1 MKHDPLSDALVL
13 IKNADHVGK
22 ESAVVPA
29 SRLIG
34 DVLKLLTEKGYLN
47 NYEFRENGRGGEFD
61 ISLNGRINGCGAIKP
76 RFSIKLRDVSDSE
89 YVPLLYL
96 KSIASEISSSDNPIC
111 CNTCSE
117 GMSEGRTSVGF
128 ILDGKNLKYVLFC
141 AKEDILNI

>member
-22 ESAVVPA
+22 ESAIVPA

-47 NYEFRENGRGGEFD
+47 NYEFRDDGRGGEYD

-76 RFSIKLRDVSDSE
+76 RFSIKLKDMDRHEARYLPAKDFG
-89 YVPLLYL
+89 LL
-96 KSIASEISSSDNPIC
+96 
-111 CNTCSE
+111 
-117 GMSEGRTSVGF
+117 
-128 ILDGKNLKYVLFC
+128 ILTTPYGVMNNDQ
-141 AKEDILNI
+141 AKEALTGGKLLAYVY